1 MVAFFILF
9 VLYAITLGTTCSES
23 PHLFDAFVAALQEE
37 APLCPIPLHPYRQ
50 GLDGCGL
57 QLHPTIYAGFYNW
70 ILHSQLGIIHFW
82 IFWIGVNIVFLP
94 MHGLGLA
101 GMPRRIPDYP
111 TS

>member
-1 MVAFFILF
+1 LGRVFSKKKKEEKRRGKDE
-9 VLYAITLGTTCSES
+9 AIQPMPSASFL
-23 PHLFDAFVAALQEE
+23 
-37 APLCPIPLHPYRQ
+37 
-50 GLDGCGL
+50 
-57 QLHPTIYAGFYNW
+57 TIYAGFYNW